1 MRLHRVDTTA
11 AVYLKEKM
19 QGKIDCLFLVVHLFD
34 KHHRILAATLLP
46 ICSQLPFFV
55 LLCVRSTAADALSLF
70 YYVLS
75 IDYYYH
81 HHTIISLATTVIIIC
96 IAYFYFIIYF
106 FNYIV
111 CNFLFIVVLLLL
123 LLKTT
128 INYG

>member
-1 MRLHRVDTTA
+1 MRLHGVDTTA

-55 LLCVRSTAADALSLF
+55 LLYVRSTAADALSLF

-81 HHTIISLATTVIIIC
+81 HHTIISLATTVIT
-96 IAYFYFIIYF
+96 
-106 FNYIV
+106 
-111 CNFLFIVVLLLL
+111 VLVFV
-123 LLKTT
+123 
-128 INYG
+128 